1 MSKPPHIL
9 PGMGKIETLQ
19 NVITDSQMRYN
30 SFVHVITRNEIENF
44 ELSRLLNVAAPDSL
58 KSQLNI
64 SRGKVIFAVAGY
76 DDTAQE
82 LCEIH
87 EVRRFFRVA
96 HSVWPHWLFSCSIES
111 PCLMNIALCVCP
123 RVRIIRRG
131 GHVTVYVADDGMSGF
146 FHSALPATA
155 WLHSRSGISRQAGIK
170 QLKSVARYLEIS
182 EA

>member
-1 MSKPPHIL
+1 MNNLLIS

-19 NVITDSQMRYN
+19 NGITDSQLRQHPA
-30 SFVHVITRNEIENF
+30 VHVITRNEVENF
-44 ELSRLLNVAAPDSL
+44 ELSRLLNVAAPNCS
-58 KSQLNI
+58 KIQLND
-64 SRGKVIFAVAGY
+64 SRGKVIIAVSGY
-76 DDTAQE
+76 EDAEEE
-82 LCEIH
+82 LCEIQG
-87 EVRRFFRVA
+87 VRRYFQVA